1 MRKLGI
7 TFLCAFGMMFCKQ
20 GELTDGIVTE
30 LPIAHQSEG
39 NLGLSQAD
47 IENKKPSVVD
57 KSKGYLRSGEA
68 VKPSGMDKK
77 VEDKKLKDKKVEDKK
92 LKDEKVTGKKLKDER
107 VQGKKD
113 EPHLE
118 VDVEERLQVPRKT
131 AREACAEFEARVR
144 KCKSQL
150 VNERNQF
157 DPRYYSLSI
166 PFKKISPIF
175 TAAEQQADIY
185 AALGSD
191 VTVIISLERILNNL
205 DLKEPVLYTYGD
217 TKVAVHLFNLLLNI
231 SDYTRKLVNT
241 HLSST
246 NLERIKTSKSV
257 EDIIAI
263 NASLERFMQ
272 ERDRV
277 VKIIQDQITSLS
289 LKDKGDM
296 LDGLKKTIGL
306 KSGSDREIQRA
317 SYSIIGMVARIAYL
331 VK

>member
-39 NLGLSQAD
+39 NLSLSQAD

-57 KSKGYLRSGEA
+57 KSKVHLRSGDA

-77 VEDKKLKDKKVEDKK
+77 V
-92 LKDEKVTGKKLKDER
+92 KDER

-113 EPHLE
+113 ESRLE
-118 VDVEERLQVPRKT
+118 VDVDERLQVPRKT
-131 AREACAEFEARVR
+131 AREVCAEFEARVT
-144 KCKSQL
+144 KYKSKL

-175 TAAEQQADIY
+175 TAPEQQADIY

-191 VTVIISLERILNNL
+191 VAVIVSLERILNNL

-217 TKVAVHLFNLLLNI
+217 TKVAAHLFNLLLNI

-263 NASLERFMQ
+263 NAFLEKFMQ

>member
-20 GELTDGIVTE
+20 GELTDGIVAE

-39 NLGLSQAD
+39 NLSLSQAD

-57 KSKGYLRSGEA
+57 KSKGHLRSGDA

-77 VEDKKLKDKKVEDKK
+77 VRDEKVKDDKVGDKKV
-92 LKDEKVTGKKLKDER
+92 KDER

-113 EPHLE
+113 ESRLE
-118 VDVEERLQVPRKT
+118 VDVDERLQVPRKT
-131 AREACAEFEARVR
+131 AREVCAEFEARVT
-144 KCKSQL
+144 KYKSKL

-157 DPRYYSLSI
+157 DPRHYSLSI

-175 TAAEQQADIY
+175 TAAEQQAGIY

-191 VTVIISLERILNNL
+191 VAVIVSLERILNSL

-217 TKVAVHLFNLLLNI
+217 TKVAAHLFNLLLNI

-263 NASLERFMQ
+263 NTSLEKFMQ

-317 SYSIIGMVARIAYL
+317 SYSIIEMVARIAYL